1 MDGEKL
7 GKLGKW
13 EKGGGGG
20 GGGNEGAG
28 EAAFNVRSVVQHTMI
43 YLAHTQQERVS

>member
-20 GGGNEGAG
+20 NEGAG
-28 EAAFNVRSVVQHTMI
+28 GAAFNVRSVVQHTMI